1 MVPRGL
7 YIYGSVGTGKSFLMD
22 LFFES
27 ITVEQSKK
35 RRVHFHSFM
44 QDVHRRIHALKA
56 HDLATK
62 GRNFSVDTS
71 IEVNPIHRVGIQ
83 LANELSVLCFDEFQV
98 TDVADAL
105 ILSQLFSVLF
115 RRGTIVV
122 ATSNRPPSDLYE
134 GGLNRSYFL
143 PFIDL
148 LCRHCIVHDMNALT
162 DFRRVNSRES
172 GNFYFISRNESDC
185 VDFNHILDKLWPRGN
200 RHETEIDLAL
210 NRSLQ
215 VAEADEINKI
225 ARFNFKELCCK
236 ELGSSDYRLI
246 ATRFKTIVLDQ
257 IPQLDLKAHDRARR
271 FITLVDELYE
281 AKCALMCL
289 AVTNPS
295 DLFVQSKEQA
305 KGMNLDTN
313 IETEA
318 GESFGI
324 DVAQSNGIVV
334 GELASVRELRFAFSR
349 SESRLIEMCSKAWWE
364 RQGVDTSYDLPFP
377 VLKVA
382 LLKCA
387 RK

>member
-1 MVPRGL
+1 M
-7 YIYGSVGTGKSFLMD
+7 GTGKSFLMD

-27 ITVEQSKK
+27 IPIKKGKK

-44 QDVHRRIHALKA
+44 QDVHRRIHALKT

-62 GRNFSVDTS
+62 GRNFSPDVS
-71 IEVNPIHRVGIQ
+71 LEANPIYRVGMQ
-83 LANELSVLCFDEFQV
+83 LSNELSVLCFDEFQV

-105 ILSQLFSVLF
+105 MLSQLFSVLF
-115 RRGTIVV
+115 SRGTVVV

-162 DFRRVNSRES
+162 DFRRVNSRE
-172 GNFYFISRNESDC
+172 GDNFYFVSESKSD
-185 VDFNHILDKLWPRGN
+185 VVHFDQTLDKMWPRIN
-200 RHETEIDLAL
+200 RHETEINLAL
-210 NRSLQ
+210 NRSLK
-215 VAEADEINKI
+215 VAEADETNKI
-225 ARFNFKELCCK
+225 ARFNFQELCCT

-246 ATRFKTIVLDQ
+246 ANRFQIVVLDQ
-257 IPQLDLKAHDRARR
+257 IPRLNLKEHDRARR

-281 AKCALMCL
+281 AKCALMCS

-295 DLFVQSKEQA
+295 DLFVQP
-305 KGMNLDTN
+305 
-313 IETEA
+313 IELKVNSDENVETQV

-324 DVAQSNGIVV
+324 DVAQSNGIVI

-349 SESRLIEMCSKAWWE
+349 SESRLIEMCSKTRWE
-364 RQGVDTSYDLPFP
+364 RQGASTRF
-377 VLKVA
+377 
-382 LLKCA
+382 
-387 RK
+387 